1 MMLGMLNGGIIANF
15 SRNFRDQNKEAT
27 WNDFRNSIAESTDS
41 EIDAKK
47 LQTQIFSKPQ
57 KIEET
62 NPLYI
67 FFSDL
72 TGRFNKA

>member
-1 MMLGMLNGGIIANF
+1 MVNGGIIANF
-15 SRNFRDQNKEAT
+15 SRNFRDKSKEPT
-27 WNDFRNSIAESTDS
+27 WNDFRNSIAESTGS
-41 EIDAKK
+41 EADAKK
-47 LQTQIFSKPQ
+47 LQNQIFAKPR

-72 TGRFNKA
+72 TGRFNKD

>member
-1 MMLGMLNGGIIANF
+1 MVNGGIIANF
-15 SRNFRDQNKEAT
+15 SRNFRDKSTEPT
-27 WNDFRNSIAESTDS
+27 WNDFRNSIAESTGS
-41 EIDAKK
+41 EADTKK
-47 LQTQIFSKPQ
+47 LQNQIFSKPR

-72 TGRFNKA
+72 TGRFNKD

>member
-1 MMLGMLNGGIIANF
+1 MVHGGIIANF
-15 SRNFRDQNKEAT
+15 SRNFRDKSKEPT
-27 WNDFRNSIAESTDS
+27 WNDFRNSIAESTGT
-41 EIDAKK
+41 EADAKK
-47 LQTQIFSKPQ
+47 LQNQIFSKPR

-72 TGRFNKA
+72 TGRFNKD